1 MALQN
6 RSTGAQIIYLLLV
19 LVALLVLVSV
29 LAQRG
34 F

>member
-19 LVALLVLVSV
+19 LVALLALVSV